1 MSNKPIIIISGD
13 PKSVFFEI
21 FLKSFKKK
29 YNSPIILIA
38 SLQLLKDQMKFL
50 NYNYEINIVKTKNL
64 KKVRLKKNIINLINI
79 DLKKAK
85 GLNKNKNYSK
95 IYLENSFKEGFKII
109 KSGISNKIINGPI
122 SKSNFLEKKF
132 LGVTEYLSKKFNIK
146 KSAMLIY
153 NRNLSVC
160 PLTTHL
166 PIQLVSKNINQKLIF
181 EKVFLLN
188 NFYRKILKIKPKI
201 AVLGLNPHCESIAKI
216 NEDET
221 IVKPAIK
228 KLKKLNYS
236 INGPFSADTFFL
248 KQNRK
253 KFNVVLGMYHDQ
265 VLAPI
270 KTLFEY
276 DAINI
281 TLGLPFLRVSPDHGP
296 NINMINKNLSNAQ
309 SLIKAISFLD
319 KN

>member
-1 MSNKPIIIISGD
+1 MSNKPIIIVSGD

-38 SLQLLKDQMKFL
+38 SLQLLKNQMKFL

-85 GLNKNKNYSK
+85 GFNKNKNYSK

-109 KSGISNKIINGPI
+109 KSGISNKLINGPI

-166 PIQLVSKNINQKLIF
+166 PIQLVSKNINQKLIC
-181 EKVFLLN
+181 EKVILLN